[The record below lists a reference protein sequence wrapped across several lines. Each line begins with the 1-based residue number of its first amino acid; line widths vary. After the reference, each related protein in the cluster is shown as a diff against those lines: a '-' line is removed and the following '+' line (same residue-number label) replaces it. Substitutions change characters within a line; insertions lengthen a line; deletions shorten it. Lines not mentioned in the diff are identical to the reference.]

1 MAGGPRGASRGAK
14 KCAIPADR
22 TRLIVQLL
30 NHLKEHRFVLQNFIS
45 RDLKVKYRGTLF
57 GYVWSLL
64 EPLSL
69 VLVYYFVFAVIARR
83 GGEGYPLVVALGVF
97 SFNFM
102 STIVQ
107 AGAAALVSNA
117 SLIRRVY
124 LPREIFVLSHVGS
137 NVVVY
142 LLNLIAVIPFMI
154 YYEVMP
160 GWRMVYLPLAVLLMI
175 AFSTGLG
182 LMAACAN
189 AVYRDVGYVI
199 RVVVRLFFYGTPT
212 IYPLAMVKAAVPDWI
227 YEVYLLNPITI
238 YIAMVR
244 NGVMNEPMPFEARHT
259 LVATLIAVLALFGG
273 GLLFT
278 RWENRA
284 VKYL

>member
-1 MAGGPRGASRGAK
+1 M
-14 KCAIPADR
+14 
-22 TRLIVQLL
+22 
-30 NHLKEHRFVLQNFIS
+30 LQNFVS

-57 GYVWSLL
+57 GYIWSLL

-97 SFNFM
+97 SYNFM
-102 STIVQ
+102 SAVVQ

-117 SLIRRVY
+117 PLIRRVY
-124 LPREIFVLSHVGS
+124 LPREIFVLSQVGS
-137 NVVVY
+137 NVVV
-142 LLNLIAVIPFMI
+142 LVLNLVAVIPFMI

-160 GWRMVYLPLAVLLMI
+160 GWRLVLLPVAILMMTL
-175 AFSTGLG
+175 FSTGLA
-182 LMAACAN
+182 LVAACAN

-212 IYPLAMVKAAVPDWI
+212 IYPLSMVKASVPDVV
-227 YEVYLLNPITI
+227 YELYLLNPVTI
-238 YIAMVR
+238 YIALTR
-244 NGVMNEPMPFEARHT
+244 NAVMNQALPFEARHFVIAGV
-259 LVATLIAVLALFGG
+259 VAVGSAVLGA
-273 GLLFT
+273 LLFS
-278 RWENRA
+278 RWEKRA